1 MKNLIFGAVFA
12 LFTLTSFASNE
23 IPNENLL
30 PITDSKE
37 VITIAE
43 DNVLPMPD
51 CFYIGNMIFDALGES
66 EFTVWLA
73 NQACNS

>member
-12 LFTLTSFASNE
+12 LFTLTSFANNE

-30 PITDSKE
+30 PVTEITE

-43 DNVLPMPD
+43 DQLSPPQ
-51 CFYIGNMIFDALGES
+51 CFALGNAVFDIIGES
-66 EFTVWLA
+66 PESVALVNLLCAWL
-73 NQACNS
+73 